1 MSEPNVAV
9 FHRATLANRIAMYI
23 TATRPAF
30 LTASVLPVLVA
41 GALAWR
47 ETGGNISFL
56 LLALTIVNIMLI
68 HSAANVLNDYFDDCN
83 GSDAHN
89 YERIFPF
96 TGGSRFIQNNVLG
109 RRETFHF
116 GFGLMLASGI
126 LGLVMCWLT
135 GPLLLGLGFLGAVIA
150 YFYSAPPCLACRGLG
165 DLSVAVAFGVLPVI
179 GTEYILTGAISP
191 AAWWLG
197 GSIGTFVAAILWIN
211 SVPDITADHQA
222 GKLTIPARLGV
233 RPAAYGLPVLFLIG
247 FTLTAVAPLPLCT
260 LLSLAAAIPA
270 AMASRAALSGAMLP
284 AIPLTL
290 LTQTSHSLLL
300 VMALITLC

>member
-109 RRETFHF
+109 RRETFHL
-116 GFGLMLASGI
+116 GFGLMLTSGI
-126 LGLVMCWLT
+126 LGLVIRHHL
-135 GPLLLGLGFLGAVIA
+135 
-150 YFYSAPPCLACRGLG
+150 
-165 DLSVAVAFGVLPVI
+165 VLPVVV
-179 GTEYILTGAISP
+179 LAICPSSLP
-191 AAWWLG
+191 LVCCR
-197 GSIGTFVAAILWIN
+197 S
-211 SVPDITADHQA
+211 SVPNI
-222 GKLTIPARLGV
+222 
-233 RPAAYGLPVLFLIG
+233 
-247 FTLTAVAPLPLCT
+247 
-260 LLSLAAAIPA
+260 S
-270 AMASRAALSGAMLP
+270 
-284 AIPLTL
+284 
-290 LTQTSHSLLL
+290 
-300 VMALITLC
+300 